1 MDKGSLNPTGPWHP
15 SLRPERGPRRR
26 GRRRPSLPLPA
37 ALPLALALP
46 ADTRAPAR
54 PGWVRARTVLRMR
67 GVPGAG
73 ALGADDPLP
82 VPPSDGGRLLV
93 SPAAVER
100 PGWPMDVPEGQAG
113 GPAAKMYLWDQ
124 LEEGSLGTLLSLE
137 EQILNSTFE
146 ACDPQRT
153 GIVTVTHVLAYLE
166 AVTGRGSQ
174 DARLQTLACNLD
186 PNGEGPQ
193 ATVDLDTFL
202 VVMRD
207 WIAAC
212 QLDGGLELEEETAFE
227 GALTSQ
233 QPPSGC
239 PEAEEPANLESFGGE
254 DPRPELRTSC
264 PHHPHPNLGKEV
276 GAVASDLP
284 LPDPRPATA
293 DLLSSLEDLEL
304 SNRRLAGEN
313 AKLQRSVETAEEGS
327 ARLGEEIAALRKQ
340 LRRSLLLPALSGSVS
355 MVSVSLLRGPSAP
368 PPLSTQQA
376 LQCAKA
382 VDEELEDLKTL
393 AKSLE
398 EQNRSLLAQARQTE
412 KEQQHLVAEMET
424 LQEEN
429 GKLLAERD
437 GVKRR
442 SEELATEKDA
452 LKVEPLPPAIFTS
465 FSHSGLRQL
474 FECERLICQRDAVLS
489 ERTQHAESLAKT
501 LEEYR
506 TMTQELRL
514 EISHLEEQLSQIH
527 EGPDELPEGAQVR
540 RAGWTQ
546 ALPPSLGVEIQAI
559 RQKQEVAD
567 SALSSPLCGVWQW
580 EEVIIETETDEE
592 AEFPPEAPAGA
603 ERNFQGEPAHPQG
616 GRKEQSMWLPRRQ
629 EEEEAETQVR
639 ANLPIPLGDP
649 HPGDIPGSLPESPA
663 KPDLQRALVP
673 VVKELVPVSRPDW
686 GQLCLAPL
694 HPQPLRVTRHPLIP
708 APVLGLL
715 LLLLLSVLLLGQSPP
730 PTWPHLQLCYLQ
742 PPPV

>member
-1 MDKGSLNPTGPWHP
+1 
-15 SLRPERGPRRR
+15 
-26 GRRRPSLPLPA
+26 
-37 ALPLALALP
+37 
-46 ADTRAPAR
+46 
-54 PGWVRARTVLRMR
+54 
-67 GVPGAG
+67 
-73 ALGADDPLP
+73 
-82 VPPSDGGRLLV
+82 
-93 SPAAVER
+93 
-100 PGWPMDVPEGQAG
+100 MDVPEGRAG

-254 DPRPELRTSC
+254 DPRPEL
-264 PHHPHPNLGKEV
+264 
-276 GAVASDLP
+276 
-284 LPDPRPATA
+284 PATA

-340 LRRSLLLPALSGSVS
+340 LR
-355 MVSVSLLRGPSAP
+355 
-368 PPLSTQQA
+368 STQQA

-452 LKVEPLPPAIFTS
+452 LK
-465 FSHSGLRQL
+465 RQL

-546 ALPPSLGVEIQAI
+546 VLPPSLGVEIQAI

>member
-1 MDKGSLNPTGPWHP
+1 
-15 SLRPERGPRRR
+15 
-26 GRRRPSLPLPA
+26 
-37 ALPLALALP
+37 
-46 ADTRAPAR
+46 
-54 PGWVRARTVLRMR
+54 
-67 GVPGAG
+67 
-73 ALGADDPLP
+73 
-82 VPPSDGGRLLV
+82 
-93 SPAAVER
+93 
-100 PGWPMDVPEGQAG
+100 MDVPEGQAG

-254 DPRPELRTSC
+254 DPRPEL
-264 PHHPHPNLGKEV
+264 
-276 GAVASDLP
+276 
-284 LPDPRPATA
+284 PATA

-340 LRRSLLLPALSGSVS
+340 LR
-355 MVSVSLLRGPSAP
+355 
-368 PPLSTQQA
+368 STQQA

-452 LKVEPLPPAIFTS
+452 LK
-465 FSHSGLRQL
+465 
-474 FECERLICQRDAVLS
+474 
-489 ERTQHAESLAKT
+489 RTQHAESLAKT

-649 HPGDIPGSLPESPA
+649 HPGDIPGSLPESSPA

>member
-1 MDKGSLNPTGPWHP
+1 
-15 SLRPERGPRRR
+15 
-26 GRRRPSLPLPA
+26 
-37 ALPLALALP
+37 
-46 ADTRAPAR
+46 
-54 PGWVRARTVLRMR
+54 
-67 GVPGAG
+67 
-73 ALGADDPLP
+73 
-82 VPPSDGGRLLV
+82 
-93 SPAAVER
+93 
-100 PGWPMDVPEGQAG
+100 MDVPEGRAG

-212 QLDGGLELEEETAFE
+212 QLDGGLELEEETAFK

-254 DPRPELRTSC
+254 DPRPEL
-264 PHHPHPNLGKEV
+264 
-276 GAVASDLP
+276 
-284 LPDPRPATA
+284 PATA

-340 LRRSLLLPALSGSVS
+340 LR
-355 MVSVSLLRGPSAP
+355 
-368 PPLSTQQA
+368 STQQA

-452 LKVEPLPPAIFTS
+452 LK
-465 FSHSGLRQL
+465 RQL

-546 ALPPSLGVEIQAI
+546 VLPPSLGVEIQAI

-649 HPGDIPGSLPESPA
+649 HPGDIPGSLPESSPA

-708 APVLGLL
+708 TPVLGLL

>member
-1 MDKGSLNPTGPWHP
+1 
-15 SLRPERGPRRR
+15 
-26 GRRRPSLPLPA
+26 
-37 ALPLALALP
+37 
-46 ADTRAPAR
+46 
-54 PGWVRARTVLRMR
+54 
-67 GVPGAG
+67 
-73 ALGADDPLP
+73 
-82 VPPSDGGRLLV
+82 
-93 SPAAVER
+93 
-100 PGWPMDVPEGQAG
+100 MDVPEGRAG

-124 LEEGSLGTLLSLE
+124 LEEGSLGTLRSLE

-254 DPRPELRTSC
+254 DPRPEL
-264 PHHPHPNLGKEV
+264 
-276 GAVASDLP
+276 
-284 LPDPRPATA
+284 PATA

-340 LRRSLLLPALSGSVS
+340 LR
-355 MVSVSLLRGPSAP
+355 
-368 PPLSTQQA
+368 STQQA

-437 GVKRR
+437 RVKRR

-452 LKVEPLPPAIFTS
+452 LK
-465 FSHSGLRQL
+465 
-474 FECERLICQRDAVLS
+474 
-489 ERTQHAESLAKT
+489 RTQHAESLAKT

-546 ALPPSLGVEIQAI
+546 VLPPSLGVEIQAI

-649 HPGDIPGSLPESPA
+649 HPGDIPGRLPESSPA

-715 LLLLLSVLLLGQSPP
+715 LLLFLSVLLLGQSPP

>member
-1 MDKGSLNPTGPWHP
+1 MRSL
-15 SLRPERGPRRR
+15 
-26 GRRRPSLPLPA
+26 
-37 ALPLALALP
+37 
-46 ADTRAPAR
+46 
-54 PGWVRARTVLRMR
+54 VV
-67 GVPGAG
+67 AG
-73 ALGADDPLP
+73 ALRVGEPLSA
-82 VPPSDGGRLLV
+82 PPGDGGRLLA
-93 SPAAVER
+93 SPAAAEQ
-100 PGWPMDVPEGQAG
+100 PGWPMDVPESRAG
-113 GPAAKMYLWDQ
+113 GPTAKMYLWDQ

-146 ACDPQRT
+146 ACDTQKT
-153 GIVTVTHVLAYLE
+153 GLVAVTHVLAYLE
-166 AVTGRGSQ
+166 AVTGQDPQ

-202 VVMRD
+202 TVMRD

-212 QLDGGLELEEETAFE
+212 QLDGGLELEEETAFK

-254 DPRPELRTSC
+254 DPRAELPT
-264 PHHPHPNLGKEV
+264 
-276 GAVASDLP
+276 
-284 LPDPRPATA
+284 TA

-313 AKLQRSVETAEEGS
+313 SKLQRSLETAEEGS
-327 ARLGEEIAALRKQ
+327 TRLGEEITTLRKQ
-340 LRRSLLLPALSGSVS
+340 LR
-355 MVSVSLLRGPSAP
+355 
-368 PPLSTQQA
+368 STQQA

-393 AKSLE
+393 AKGLE
-398 EQNRSLLAQARQTE
+398 DQNRSLLAQARQTE

-442 SEELATEKDA
+442 SEELATEKEV
-452 LKVEPLPPAIFTS
+452 LK
-465 FSHSGLRQL
+465 RQL
-474 FECERLICQRDAVLS
+474 YECERLICQRDAVLS
-489 ERTQHAESLAKT
+489 ERTRHAESLAKT

-506 TMTQELRL
+506 TTTQELRL
-514 EISHLEEQLSQIH
+514 EISHLEEQLSQTH
-527 EGPDELPEGAQVR
+527 EGPDELLEGAQAR
-540 RAGWTQ
+540 RVGWTRL
-546 ALPPSLGVEIQAI
+546 LPPSLGVEIEAI
-559 RQKQEVAD
+559 RQKQLLLSQKQEVAAA
-567 SALSSPLCGVWQW
+567 ALSSPLCGVWQW
-580 EEVIIETETDEE
+580 EEVITETDEE
-592 AEFPPEAPAGA
+592 VEFLPEAPAGTL
-603 ERNFQGEPAHPQG
+603 RHLQGEIEHLQG
-616 GRKEQSMWLPRRQ
+616 GRKERSMWLPRRE
-629 EEEEAETQVR
+629 EEEEAVPQIM
-639 ANLPIPLGDP
+639 ANLPSPLADP
-649 HPGDIPGSLPESPA
+649 HRGDVLGSPPESPTE
-663 KPDLQRALVP
+663 PQPQQALVP
-673 VVKELVPVSRPDW
+673 VPRELVPIRSPRW
-686 GQLCLAPL
+686 GQLCLPSL
-694 HPQPLRVTRHPLIP
+694 QPEPLRCAPRHLQNEGGRHTLGYCPLLRQPQQPPALGPSLSAGLPPTRITRPPLIP

>member
-1 MDKGSLNPTGPWHP
+1 
-15 SLRPERGPRRR
+15 
-26 GRRRPSLPLPA
+26 
-37 ALPLALALP
+37 
-46 ADTRAPAR
+46 
-54 PGWVRARTVLRMR
+54 MR

-93 SPAAVER
+93 SPAVVER
-100 PGWPMDVPEGQAG
+100 PGWPMDVPEGRAG

-239 PEAEEPANLESFGGE
+239 SEAEEPANLESFGGE
-254 DPRPELRTSC
+254 DPRPEL
-264 PHHPHPNLGKEV
+264 
-276 GAVASDLP
+276 
-284 LPDPRPATA
+284 PATA

-340 LRRSLLLPALSGSVS
+340 LR
-355 MVSVSLLRGPSAP
+355 
-368 PPLSTQQA
+368 STQQA

-452 LKVEPLPPAIFTS
+452 LK
-465 FSHSGLRQL
+465 
-474 FECERLICQRDAVLS
+474 
-489 ERTQHAESLAKT
+489 RTQHAESLAKT

-546 ALPPSLGVEIQAI
+546 VLPPSLGVEIQAI

-649 HPGDIPGSLPESPA
+649 HPGDIPGSLPESSPA

-708 APVLGLL
+708 APFLGLL

>member
-629 EEEEAETQVR
+629 EEEEAETQ

-649 HPGDIPGSLPESPA
+649 HPGDIPGSLPESSPA

>member
-1 MDKGSLNPTGPWHP
+1 
-15 SLRPERGPRRR
+15 
-26 GRRRPSLPLPA
+26 
-37 ALPLALALP
+37 
-46 ADTRAPAR
+46 
-54 PGWVRARTVLRMR
+54 MR

-100 PGWPMDVPEGQAG
+100 PGWPMDVPEGRAG

-233 QPPSGC
+233 QLPSGC

-254 DPRPELRTSC
+254 DPRPEL
-264 PHHPHPNLGKEV
+264 
-276 GAVASDLP
+276 
-284 LPDPRPATA
+284 PATA

-304 SNRRLAGEN
+304 SNRRLAREN

-340 LRRSLLLPALSGSVS
+340 LR
-355 MVSVSLLRGPSAP
+355 
-368 PPLSTQQA
+368 STQQA

-429 GKLLAERD
+429 RKLLAERD

-452 LKVEPLPPAIFTS
+452 LK
-465 FSHSGLRQL
+465 
-474 FECERLICQRDAVLS
+474 
-489 ERTQHAESLAKT
+489 RTQHAESLAKT

-546 ALPPSLGVEIQAI
+546 VLPPSLGVEIQAI

-603 ERNFQGEPAHPQG
+603 ERNFQGEPVHPQG

-639 ANLPIPLGDP
+639 ASLPIPLGDP
-649 HPGDIPGSLPESPA
+649 HPGDIPGSLPESSPA

-715 LLLLLSVLLLGQSPP
+715 LLLLFSVLLLGQSPP

>member
-1 MDKGSLNPTGPWHP
+1 
-15 SLRPERGPRRR
+15 
-26 GRRRPSLPLPA
+26 
-37 ALPLALALP
+37 
-46 ADTRAPAR
+46 
-54 PGWVRARTVLRMR
+54 MR

-93 SPAAVER
+93 SPAVVER
-100 PGWPMDVPEGQAG
+100 PGWPMDVPEGRAG

-239 PEAEEPANLESFGGE
+239 SEAEEPANLESFGGE
-254 DPRPELRTSC
+254 DPRPEL
-264 PHHPHPNLGKEV
+264 
-276 GAVASDLP
+276 
-284 LPDPRPATA
+284 PATA

-340 LRRSLLLPALSGSVS
+340 LR
-355 MVSVSLLRGPSAP
+355 
-368 PPLSTQQA
+368 STQQA

-452 LKVEPLPPAIFTS
+452 LK
-465 FSHSGLRQL
+465 RQL

-546 ALPPSLGVEIQAI
+546 VLPPSLGVEIQAI

-708 APVLGLL
+708 APFLGLL

>member
-1 MDKGSLNPTGPWHP
+1 
-15 SLRPERGPRRR
+15 
-26 GRRRPSLPLPA
+26 
-37 ALPLALALP
+37 
-46 ADTRAPAR
+46 
-54 PGWVRARTVLRMR
+54 MR

-100 PGWPMDVPEGQAG
+100 PGWPMDVPEGRAG

-254 DPRPELRTSC
+254 DPRPEL
-264 PHHPHPNLGKEV
+264 
-276 GAVASDLP
+276 
-284 LPDPRPATA
+284 PATA

-340 LRRSLLLPALSGSVS
+340 LR
-355 MVSVSLLRGPSAP
+355 
-368 PPLSTQQA
+368 STQQA

-452 LKVEPLPPAIFTS
+452 LK
-465 FSHSGLRQL
+465 RQL

-546 ALPPSLGVEIQAI
+546 VLPPSLGVEIRAI

-616 GRKEQSMWLPRRQ
+616 GRKDQSMWLPRRQ

-715 LLLLLSVLLLGQSPP
+715 LLLLLLSVLLLGQSPP

>member
-1 MDKGSLNPTGPWHP
+1 
-15 SLRPERGPRRR
+15 
-26 GRRRPSLPLPA
+26 
-37 ALPLALALP
+37 
-46 ADTRAPAR
+46 
-54 PGWVRARTVLRMR
+54 
-67 GVPGAG
+67 
-73 ALGADDPLP
+73 
-82 VPPSDGGRLLV
+82 
-93 SPAAVER
+93 
-100 PGWPMDVPEGQAG
+100 MDVPESRAG

-124 LEEGSLGTLLSLE
+124 LEEGNLGTLLSLE

-146 ACDPQRT
+146 ACDTQRT
-153 GIVTVTHVLAYLE
+153 GLVAVTHVLAYLE
-166 AVTGRGSQ
+166 AVTGQDPQ

-202 VVMRD
+202 AVMRD
-207 WIAAC
+207 WIATC
-212 QLDGGLELEEETAFE
+212 QLDGGLELEEETAFK

-254 DPRPELRTSC
+254 DPRAEL
-264 PHHPHPNLGKEV
+264 
-276 GAVASDLP
+276 
-284 LPDPRPATA
+284 PATA

-313 AKLQRSVETAEEGS
+313 AKLQRSLETAEEG
-327 ARLGEEIAALRKQ
+327 ATRLGEEIAALRKQ
-340 LRRSLLLPALSGSVS
+340 LR
-355 MVSVSLLRGPSAP
+355 
-368 PPLSTQQA
+368 STQQA

-442 SEELATEKDA
+442 SEELATEKEV
-452 LKVEPLPPAIFTS
+452 LK
-465 FSHSGLRQL
+465 RQL
-474 FECERLICQRDAVLS
+474 YECERLICQRDAVLS
-489 ERTQHAESLAKT
+489 ERTRHAESLAKT

-506 TMTQELRL
+506 TTTQELRL
-514 EISHLEEQLSQIH
+514 EISHLEEQLSQTH
-527 EGPDELPEGAQVR
+527 EGPDELLKGAQAR
-540 RAGWTQ
+540 RVGWTRL
-546 ALPPSLGVEIQAI
+546 LPPSLGVEIEAI
-559 RQKQEVAD
+559 RQKQEVGAA
-567 SALSSPLCGVWQW
+567 ALSSPLCGVWQW
-580 EEVIIETETDEE
+580 EEVIIETDEE
-592 AEFPPEAPAGA
+592 VEFLPEAPAGTL
-603 ERNFQGEPAHPQG
+603 RHLQGELAHLQG
-616 GRKEQSMWLPRRQ
+616 GRKERSMWLPRRE
-629 EEEEAETQVR
+629 EEEEAAPQIM
-639 ANLPIPLGDP
+639 ANLPSPLGDP
-649 HPGDIPGSLPESPA
+649 HPEDVLGSPPESPTE
-663 KPDLQRALVP
+663 PEPQQALVP
-673 VVKELVPVSRPDW
+673 VPRELVPIRRPGW
-686 GQLCLAPL
+686 GQLCLPPL
-694 HPQPLRVTRHPLIP
+694 QPEITRPPLIP

>member
-254 DPRPELRTSC
+254 DPRPEL
-264 PHHPHPNLGKEV
+264 
-276 GAVASDLP
+276 
-284 LPDPRPATA
+284 PATA

-340 LRRSLLLPALSGSVS
+340 LR
-355 MVSVSLLRGPSAP
+355 
-368 PPLSTQQA
+368 STQQA

-452 LKVEPLPPAIFTS
+452 LK
-465 FSHSGLRQL
+465 RQL